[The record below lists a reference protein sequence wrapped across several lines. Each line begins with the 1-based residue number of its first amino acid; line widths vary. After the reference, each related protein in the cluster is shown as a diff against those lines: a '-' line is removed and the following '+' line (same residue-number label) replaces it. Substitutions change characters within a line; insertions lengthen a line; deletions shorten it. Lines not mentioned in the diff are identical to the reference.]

1 LLENAVKFSYE
12 PARIPIKIGI
22 YLSQDKLRFYVINSV
37 SPETVAGF
45 QQYIQ
50 ILLTEDP
57 GELFIRQLE
66 RNASDAHGTES
77 RLGFLT
83 LLNDY
88 EAQLA
93 WKFETVR
100 QNPEAIVVTT
110 MVELESIRT
119 QQH

>member
-1 LLENAVKFSYE
+1 MENAVKFSYE

-45 QQYIQ
+45 QLYIQ

-66 RNASDAHGTES
+66 RNASDEHGTES

-110 MVELESIRT
+110 MVELEIIRT